1 MSLCSALKPMRN
13 FVLLLL
19 AFLAAC
25 QQTTPTDDETA
36 PAATQ
41 VLLANGTISE
51 LPEVDAH
58 RQALEQA
65 RLSEQIVLPLSG
77 LQGAAARA
85 QELARLHPFLQENL
99 RSDDGNHLRAE
110 VFSVFPLRQS
120 DLSTQWA
127 RCRPEPCMRV
137 EIYDY
142 ARNRTL
148 IAVVDPEL
156 GEVLSWRAELS
167 TQPELPEHLKQ
178 LATLI
183 AIRSPEVS
191 EALGGIKPEAEAALM
206 ASTKSALNG
215 TRCERSKHLCVAP
228 TFVQGNI
235 AIWAIVDLTDLK
247 LVGVQWT
254 ELGMRDPLPP
264 TEQSLS
270 DAALMAGYC
279 ERNTELKRAGWQL
292 NYMLTASDGL
302 RISEVRFNGIPVLNS
317 AKLVDWHVSYSE
329 REGFG
334 YSDAVGCPNFSSAA
348 VIPFAPPSVRPLQEN
363 GVAVGFELVQE
374 FRSAGWPGPCN
385 YSYRQSYQ
393 FFDNG
398 SFRPTAT
405 SIGAG
410 CGSDGTYRP
419 VLRIEPAGDGWVFSA
434 WDGKDFA
441 TIDNE
446 RWLAPEAA
454 VASNGARFG
463 MRNAQLNY
471 QIIPGRGQFA
481 DGRHGDSEWFYLT
494 ARHADRDEG
503 ASDML
508 TIGPCCNSDFAQG
521 PEKFIDSPPEAL
533 GGQAVLWY
541 VPQLKN
547 ATEAGKENCW
557 ARSELQSGV
566 YQVHAYPCTGGPLF
580 ALKP

>member
-13 FVLLLL
+13 LALLLCV
-19 AFLAAC
+19 FLAAC
-25 QQTTPTDDETA
+25 QPQAPSDVETA

-41 VLLANGTISE
+41 TLLASGAVSD
-51 LPEVDAH
+51 LPEVGAH
-58 RQALEQA
+58 RKALEQA
-65 RLSEQIVLPLSG
+65 RLSDQVVLPLSG
-77 LQGAAARA
+77 LVGVAARA
-85 QELARLHPFLQENL
+85 QDLARLHAYLQKSL
-99 RSDDGNHLRAE
+99 RRADGNNLRAE
-110 VFSVFPLRQS
+110 VFSVFALRQS
-120 DLSTQWA
+120 DLSTQWPS
-127 RCRPEPCMRV
+127 CRPEPCMRV

-142 ARNRTL
+142 SRNQTL

-167 TQPELPEHLKQ
+167 TQPELPEHLKE
-178 LATLI
+178 LATRI
-183 AIRSPEVS
+183 AISSPEVS
-191 EALGGIKPEAEAALM
+191 EALGGIKPEAKAALM
-206 ASTKSALNG
+206 ASTKTALNG
-215 TRCERSKHLCVAP
+215 TRCERSRHLCVAP

-235 AIWAIVDLTDLK
+235 AVWAIVDLTDLK

-254 ELGMRDPLPP
+254 ELGAHEPQPP

-270 DAALMAGYC
+270 DAALTARYC
-279 ERNTELKRAGWQL
+279 QRNSELQEAGWQL

-302 RISEVRFNGIPVLNS
+302 RISEVRFNGVPVLTS

-334 YSDAVGCPNFSSAA
+334 YSDAVGCPTFSSAA
-348 VIPFAPPSVRPLQEN
+348 VIPFAPPSAQPLHEN

-393 FFDNG
+393 FYNNG

-410 CGSDGTYRP
+410 CGNDGTYRP
-419 VLRIEPAGDGWVFSA
+419 VLRIEPAGSGWVFSG
-434 WDGKDFA
+434 WNGKAFA
-441 TIDNE
+441 PINSE
-446 RWLAPEAA
+446 RWLAPDAS

-463 MRNAQLNY
+463 LRNSQLNY

-521 PEKFIDSPPEAL
+521 PEKFIDTPPEPL
-533 GGQAVLWY
+533 SGQAVLWY

-547 ATEAGKENCW
+547 ATEPGKENCW
-557 ARSELQSGV
+557 ARSELQAGV
-566 YQVHAYPCTGGPLF
+566 LTVRAYPCTGGPLF
-580 ALKP
+580 ALQP